1 MDRRAVLLTIA
12 GAGVA
17 GSALGQTPDPQQPA
31 APKVTLTTTMGVIEI
46 TLDPVGAPLTS
57 AHMLKLF
64 QSGHYVGKAIYR
76 IEPGF
81 IIQMGDLDADWKHHW
96 PPAPWVAG
104 TTVPLETANNRH
116 ARGTVSL
123 ARADD
128 PNSGMSTFYFDLADN
143 TSLNA
148 TPGAPPNTTGYATF
162 GRVSAGMEVLDAI
175 AAVPRA
181 PTGGPF
187 PGKAPVTPITI
198 VSVVTD
204 PPAPRPARSASPA
217 TGAPSRGRAPARGN
231 RPNSPAGPGR
241 RR

>member
-1 MDRRAVLLTIA
+1 MDRRTVLLTIA

-17 GSALGQTPDPQQPA
+17 GAAFGQTPPPPP

-57 AHMLKLF
+57 AHMLRLF
-64 QSGHYVGKAIYR
+64 QSGHYVGKAVYR

-81 IIQMGDLDADWKHHW
+81 IVQLGDLDADWKHHW
-96 PPAPWVAG
+96 PPAPYPPG
-104 TTVPLETANNRH
+104 LTVPLETAANRH

-128 PNSGMSTFYFDLADN
+128 PNSGMSTFYFDLAEN
-143 TSLNA
+143 ASLNA

-162 GRVSAGMEVLDAI
+162 GRVTAGMDVVDAI

-187 PGKAPVTPITI
+187 PGKAPAAPITI
-198 VSVVTD
+198 LAVATD
-204 PPAPRPARSASPA
+204 PPPPRPAASAPPA
-217 TGAPSRGRAPARGN
+217 AAAPSRKGAPARRGGQA
-231 RPNSPAGPGR
+231 SPRRQGR
-241 RR
+241 S